1 MTPSVRAAIRSFICT
16 NFIVAEDAFSD
27 SDSMIEKEIMDSTGI
42 LELVSYLE
50 REFGI
55 ELGDDEI
62 VPDNL
67 DSIEAISAFLDRK
80 RLVTAAGATNGA
92 RREGRP

>member
-1 MTPSVRAAIRSFICT
+1 MRAGIRTFICT

-27 SDSMIEKEIMDSTGI
+27 RDSMLEKEIMDSTGI
-42 LELVSYLE
+42 LELVSHLE

-55 ELGDDEI
+55 QVGDDEI

-67 DSIEAISAFLDRK
+67 DSIEAISAFVDRK
-80 RLVTAAGATNGA
+80 RLAAVAVGAANGVSREA
-92 RREGRP
+92 RP